1 MEGRAMV
8 VLERLVGEDD
18 QSVEA
23 WYLGGWCQVLQAEKL
38 DQAETGKEEK
48 KKKKKGAREWL
59 RNSLKLYE
67 LLDYEDERLKDHA
80 IELVTALNQ
89 ELGVEDEGD
98 EEEEWQDESDGG
110 ETGEDLEATDGDG
123 DAEMT

>member
-1 MEGRAMV
+1 MESQAIV

-38 DQAETGKEEK
+38 GQAETGKEE
-48 KKKKKGAREWL
+48 KKKGAREWL

-80 IELVTALNQ
+80 VELVTALNQ
-89 ELGVEDEGD
+89 ELGVEDEG
-98 EEEEWQDESDGG
+98 EEGEEWQDESDGS
-110 ETGEDLEATDGDG
+110 EIGEDLEAMDGDG

>member
-1 MEGRAMV
+1 
-8 VLERLVGEDD
+8 
-18 QSVEA
+18 
-23 WYLGGWCQVLQAEKL
+23 LGGWCQVLQARKL
-38 DQAETGKEEK
+38 DQAETGKEE
-48 KKKKKGAREWL
+48 KKKGAREWL

-80 IELVTALNQ
+80 VELVTALNH

-98 EEEEWQDESDGG
+98 EGEEWQDESES